1 MFIPLATGYSPTLT
15 VVVAL
20 FGLYRRRIPEA
31 ARAAAARL
39 LEPPVNVLKAAHS
52 GVVGDY
58 VMWLTVGTAVSAVSG
73 FDLRSCSVISSHVDR
88 SFPTG
93 PARSARP

>member
-1 MFIPLATGYSPTLT
+1 VVLVRGPAGEGEFRRLPLRGGSVFIPLATGYSPTLT

-58 VMWLTVGTAVSAVSG
+58 VMWLTVGTAVLGGVW
-73 FDLRSCSVISSHVDR
+73 L
-88 SFPTG
+88 
-93 PARSARP
+93 